1 MSTTSNYEFLTL
13 GDLRDHLHMI
23 PDTLEYNSMPIIYSH
38 DDEGNEYQAVYNL
51 PSVVR
56 IDVMKSRFIEKLDS
70 DEESVERK
78 NKSVAAIIIN

>member
-1 MSTTSNYEFLTL
+1 
-13 GDLRDHLHMI
+13 MI

-38 DDEGNEYQAVYNL
+38 DDEGNEYQAVNNL